1 MSEPSLNPSATRNRD
16 TARLGEQRFAVHR
29 FSVMLAIGLGVIGC
43 SRDENDIEPP
53 DEARQIQ
60 DQLENL
66 LSVPYLSVTE
76 NPVETT
82 LANVIINEPGETSDG
97 FNFYLDRTNKEVR
110 LIDMTGRL
118 VHSWRADMTDLP
130 DWALLMPDGGIILVD
145 KFDEVIRLSV
155 NSDLIWRTSVA
166 AHHEVTLSQDKT
178 FVYVATREIHEHRGL
193 RVRFPGI
200 ATITLDGEVTPRW
213 SGYDSLDQ
221 LRGKFDTR
229 SFLDTIIGPD
239 ENPTEPEKR
248 IRQRARILGSRDNMF
263 DYFHLNT
270 INLLPKTPHKVARFR
285 EGNLLVCFRNINQI
299 AVMDSKTFEIV
310 WSWGEGILDAPHYP
324 VMLDNGRILVF
335 DNGFVRGHS
344 RVLEMDPMTGDI
356 KWLYGESAGEHFFTQ
371 KGGCAQRLANG
382 NTLITNTYN
391 GEVFE
396 VTPDKQVVWTWLNPA
411 IVDERRGT
419 VFRML
424 RYPSELVSAF
434 LDDRTP

>member
-1 MSEPSLNPSATRNRD
+1 
-16 TARLGEQRFAVHR
+16 
-29 FSVMLAIGLGVIGC
+29 MLAIGLGVIGC
-43 SRDENDIEPP
+43 SRDESDIEPP
-53 DEARQIQ
+53 DEASRVQ

-97 FNFYLDRTNKEVR
+97 FNFYIDRHSQEVR
-110 LIDMTGRL
+110 LIDMAGQL
-118 VHSWRADMTDLP
+118 VHSWRADVADLL
-130 DWALLMPDGGIILVD
+130 DWALLMTDGGIILVD
-145 KFDEVIRLSV
+145 KFDEVIRLLAD
-155 NSDLIWRTSVA
+155 SDVIWRTSVP

-213 SGYDSLDQ
+213 SGFESLDQ
-221 LRGKFDTR
+221 LKRKFDTR
-229 SFLDTIIGPD
+229 SFLDTVIGPD

-248 IRQRARILGSRDNMF
+248 IRERARILGSRNKMF

-270 INLLPKTPHKVARFR
+270 INLLPQTPHKAARFR

-299 AVMDSKTFEIV
+299 AVLDSITYEVV
-310 WSWGEGILDAPHYP
+310 WSWGEGVLDAPHYP

-335 DNGFVRGHS
+335 DNGFVRGYS
-344 RVLEMDPMTGDI
+344 RVLEMDPMTGEI
-356 KWLYGESAGEHFFTQ
+356 KWMYGESKGESFFTQ
-371 KGGCAQRLANG
+371 KGGCAQRLPNG
-382 NTLITNTYN
+382 NTLITNTYI

-396 VTPDKQVVWTWLNPA
+396 ITQDKKVVWTWLNPT
-411 IVDERRGT
+411 IVDESRGT

-424 RYPSELVSAF
+424 RYPSEFVRPF
-434 LDDRTP
+434 LDDRAP